1 MNKKRSLAFLVFLAL
16 LLAGCSKNNS
26 TNSTSTPTTNP
37 TPSTGGAVGTTGVC
51 SVSISSP
58 SACTSSTGLSKI
70 ICLCDQFKTSLSSSQ
85 VATLQLPYTFANV
98 KTWSNLP
105 AALSPRLGLRLGDL
119 TSAQVG
125 LAKAIIKE
133 ITGSS
138 LNSGYDEVQQ
148 LWLADD
154 YLNGNGGGAT
164 YGSGNY
170 YIAIFGT
177 PATTGQFEILFT
189 GHHKTVANTYKDGVL
204 IGATPRFIAIEPL
217 SFTNASI
224 NYTPVNQEKTA
235 FVNLL
240 SALNPSQLSTA
251 KSSLT
256 FSDLLLTPGKDWQ
269 FPTTFTGLQCNSLT
283 SAQKALV
290 LAAIQTYTNDVTDT
304 DGSAILAKYNSD
316 IDNTYIT
323 YSGTGTFNTQND
335 YIRIDGPNVWIEFSV
350 QRAIVLTGVHYHSVW
365 RDRNTDYGTTKP

>member
-1 MNKKRSLAFLVFLAL
+1 MKKKFLFTLTTILTIWL
-16 LLAGCSKNNS
+16 LSCSKSNNS
-26 TNSTSTPTTNP
+26 NTTSTTTSP
-37 TPSTGGAVGTTGVC
+37 PPTGGAVGTTGVC

-70 ICLCDQFKTSLSSSQ
+70 LCLCDQFKTSLSSSQ

-154 YLNGNGGGAT
+154 YLNANGGGAT

-189 GHHKTVANTYKDGVL
+189 GHHKTVAVNYKDGAL

-240 SALNPSQLSTA
+240 SALTPSQLSIA

-290 LAAIQTYTNDVTDT
+290 LAAIQTYTNDVTDS
-304 DGSAILAKYNSD
+304 DGAAILAKYNND

-323 YSGTGTFNTQND
+323 YSGTGTLNTQND

-365 RDRNTDYGTTKP
+365 RDRNTDYGTTKQ